1 MMRRCLLAL
10 SYWFITSAAL
20 AQTAANE
27 GTKQEASAHF
37 RQGVELFR
45 EGAYRAALVELR
57 RAYDVFPD
65 YRVLYNIGQTELQI
79 GAYVEAIR
87 DFESYLQKGGL
98 DISDERR
105 ASVEADV
112 ASLRR
117 RVGTL
122 AISVNESSADVY
134 LDGVRVGLSPLPTTL
149 PVSAGRHLVR
159 VSAEDGTT
167 ASRIVDVAGGDFHE
181 LELELVHR
189 PEPIA
194 RELPVLA
201 PIAREH
207 VEPEHGSL
215 TRRDGWGLGLLGVG
229 GAAGIGAAVIGVGF
243 ALPAYRDYRSAIRET
258 PADMDRIN
266 AAHDNTKRFSRIT
279 DALAG
284 SAVVLGGTGL
294 VLMLVD
300 DDADGTGERA
310 PQRRMQ
316 FGVSPDRVTVAGAF

>member
-1 MMRRCLLAL
+1 L
-10 SYWFITSAAL
+10 FTSAAL
-20 AQTAANE
+20 AQTTANE
-27 GTKQEASAHF
+27 GPKQEASAHF

-87 DFESYLQKGGL
+87 DFESYLSKGGL
-98 DISDERR
+98 EVSDERR
-105 ASVEADV
+105 ASVEVDL

-117 RVGTL
+117 RVGTI
-122 AISVNESSADVY
+122 AVTVNESSADVY

-149 PVSAGRHLVR
+149 PVSAGRHMVR
-159 VSAEDGTT
+159 VSAEDGAT

-181 LELELVHR
+181 LALELVHK
-189 PEPIA
+189 PEPLA
-194 RELPVLA
+194 REAPVLA
-201 PIAREH
+201 PI
-207 VEPEHGSL
+207 VQPEPERGSL
-215 TRRDGWGLGLLGVG
+215 SRRDGWGLGLLGAG

-243 ALPAYRDYRSAIRET
+243 ALPAYRDYRAAIHET
-258 PADMDRIN
+258 PANMERID
-266 AAHDNTKRFSRIT
+266 ATHDNTKRFSRIT

-284 SAVVLGGTGL
+284 SAVVLGVTGL

-300 DDADGTGERA
+300 DDSGGTGERA

>member
-1 MMRRCLLAL
+1 MMHRCLWAVAW
-10 SYWFITSAAL
+10 WFSTSAAL

-27 GTKQEASAHF
+27 GPKQEASAHF

-98 DISDERR
+98 DVSEERR
-105 ASVEADV
+105 ASVEQDL

-122 AISVNESSADVY
+122 AIAVNEASADVY

-159 VSAEDGTT
+159 VNAEDGAT
-167 ASRIVDVAGGDFHE
+167 ASQIVDVAGGDFHE
-181 LELELVHR
+181 LELMLVHR
-189 PEPIA
+189 PEPEA
-194 RELPVLA
+194 RPVIMVTPLQVKEA
-201 PIAREH
+201 EQTSP
-207 VEPEHGSL
+207 
-215 TRRDGWGLGLLGVG
+215 RDSWGLALLGTG
-229 GAAGIGAAVIGVGF
+229 GAAGIGAAVIGLGF
-243 ALPAYRDYRSAIRET
+243 ALPAYRDYRGAMR
-258 PADMDRIN
+258 DMPGDTEHID
-266 AAHDNTKRFSRIT
+266 AAHDNAKRFSRVT

-284 SAVVLGGTGL
+284 SALVLGVTGL

-300 DDADGTGERA
+300 GDDSGTGEQE